1 MTAVGSG
8 AGVGVGFDVGIGVT
22 LVVGFDV
29 GIGVDFLVR
38 LEEDCEECISKA
50 ILAPKTNSTST
61 TARPIKTVRWEKKPP
76 GVVWIGANGRGS
88 PQ

>member
-1 MTAVGSG
+1 M
-8 AGVGVGFDVGIGVT
+8 GIGVT

-61 TARPIKTVRWEKKPP
+61 PASPIKTVRREEKLAV
-76 GVVWIGANGRGS
+76 VVWIGAFGRGV
-88 PQ
+88 PQLAQNSASSTF